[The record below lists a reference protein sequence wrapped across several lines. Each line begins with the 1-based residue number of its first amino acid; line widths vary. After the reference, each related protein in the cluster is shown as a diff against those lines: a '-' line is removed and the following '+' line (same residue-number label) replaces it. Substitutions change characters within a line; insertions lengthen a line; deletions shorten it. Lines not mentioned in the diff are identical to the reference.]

1 MTYIVKCCS
10 SRISI
15 VTGICSVT
23 TFATFIGLPV
33 STVLGATCL
42 TGVIASGIVSILTK
56 KYKKKLKKVTKLID
70 IVAPGLVVFERV
82 VSGALKNGVGPERT
96 PLRAINEEVFNMLQT
111 LHLETLN
118 ELMGINRRIEV
129 EHRPLVEKV

>member
-1 MTYIVKCCS
+1 MA
-10 SRISI
+10 
-15 VTGICSVT
+15 TGICSVT

-56 KYKKKLKKVTKLID
+56 QYKKKLKKVTKLID

-82 VSGALKNGVGPERT
+82 VSGALKNGVGPERI
-96 PLRAINEEVFNMLQT
+96 LLLAINEEVFNMLQM
-111 LHLETLN
+111 LHLQTLN
-118 ELMGINRRIEV
+118 ELMVINGRIEV

>member
-15 VTGICSVT
+15 VTGICSVA

-33 STVLGATCL
+33 STVLGATTCL
-42 TGVIASGIVSILTK
+42 TGVIASGIVSTLTK

-70 IVAPGLVVFERV
+70 IVAPGLVIFERV
-82 VSGALKNGVGPERT
+82 VSGALKNGVGPKGPRSVQSMRKCST
-96 PLRAINEEVFNMLQT
+96 CFRCYT
-111 LHLETLN
+111 LKHLTN
-118 ELMGINRRIEV
+118 
-129 EHRPLVEKV
+129 